1 MDMTMHTAF
10 SPEAWDRNARVY
22 EIIRT
27 MPFNAALAAGT
38 LSEARFKHYITQD
51 AHYLIGFGRAL
62 TLAGAKAPDPDRIV
76 QFAKSAEG
84 AIVVE
89 RALHGSFFQQ
99 YGITPEVFAH
109 TPLSPACHH
118 YVSYLLATAYAE
130 PYEVLVGALLP
141 CFWIYAE
148 VGRDIHARAVAANP
162 YQAWIDTYAGE
173 EFHNAVRV
181 MIAATDEA
189 AEGASSSLR
198 ARMHAAFARATQL
211 EWMFWDSAFRLEMAI
226 DTIGFHQR
234 DDDGIGQDLLE
245 GWFALAP
252 DHGIS
257 NPVDRSLDYGVIDVR
272 FYSAAIRMGISR
284 SRCAT
289 CSGSAV
295 IVSAVSSLRTLN
307 HSEYSAGTTSSVST
321 VATNRPPMMV
331 IAMGPQ
337 KMLRAS
343 GIMPRIA
350 ARAVRTTGRARR
362 TVASMIARC
371 RP

>member
-1 MDMTMHTAF
+1 VDLTMHTAF
-10 SPEAWDRNARVY
+10 SPEAWDRNAQVY
-22 EIIRT
+22 EVIRT

-89 RALHGSFFQQ
+89 RALHGSFFQK
-99 YGITPEVFAH
+99 YGITPEVFAQ

-130 PYEVLVGALLP
+130 PYEVLLGALLP

-198 ARMHAAFARATQL
+198 ARMHVAFARATQL
-211 EWMFWDSAFRLEMAI
+211 EWMFWDSAFRLESWPI
-226 DTIGFHQR
+226 
-234 DDDGIGQDLLE
+234 
-245 GWFALAP
+245 
-252 DHGIS
+252 
-257 NPVDRSLDYGVIDVR
+257 
-272 FYSAAIRMGISR
+272 
-284 SRCAT
+284 
-289 CSGSAV
+289 
-295 IVSAVSSLRTLN
+295 
-307 HSEYSAGTTSSVST
+307 
-321 VATNRPPMMV
+321 
-331 IAMGPQ
+331 
-337 KMLRAS
+337 
-343 GIMPRIA
+343 
-350 ARAVRTTGRARR
+350 
-362 TVASMIARC
+362 
-371 RP
+371 